1 VSHQTK
7 QKKQKQITYNK
18 MSETYNVIRNTVVK
32 VLDKYK
38 IIRGENKDKEYL
50 APTISAETLDSDIN
64 WLGRDTVVS
73 VLQTFV
79 KRASQELWLDNVDAN
94 GVMNI
99 PKFLEELKELTS
111 ASLKLADLKEKYDEL
126 VAKQGML
133 VDRLTDEPEPQL
145 LVEIKN
151 LGTAIKVV
159 KAQMEAKSRKNK
171 PEVTAEAAVSVS

>member
-1 VSHQTK
+1 MSIKTK

-18 MSETYNVIRNTVVK
+18 MSETYNVIRNAVTK
-32 VLDKYK
+32 ALDKYK
-38 IIRGENKDKEYL
+38 IIRGDNKDKEYL
-50 APTISAETLDSDIN
+50 APTISAETLDADIN

-79 KRASQELWLDNVDAN
+79 KRASQELWLDNVGEDGA
-94 GVMNI
+94 VNI

-133 VDRLTDEPEPQL
+133 VEKLTDEPDPSL

-171 PEVTAEAAVSVS
+171 PEVQAEAAVSVS